1 MGNSFSTA
9 ADAGFMERLIRSL
22 QVSNFKISIITVVY
36 HAADTIEQTIRS
48 VVEQDYP
55 NIEYIIIDGGSTDGT
70 LDVIKKYEDRI
81 AYWVSEPDK
90 GIYDAMNK
98 GLSAATGDYIYYL
111 GADDCLYDTAVI
123 SKIVSC
129 LRSEAEPDVLCGAVM
144 MVDPVYRIEKVYRS
158 FFSEEA
164 VLSGYNAPHQGM
176 FVRRAILNQH
186 PFDTN
191 YRVAADYKN
200 FLTFYYLDSNIILRQ
215 TDLIVAYYANDG
227 VSGSEI
233 EVQCMEYIRALQE
246 NGLDPSDCIKKRRGY
261 LARIKNIAKKR
272 LRKTRALKCLLLHYG
287 WKRHSCSWEFCR
299 WCK

>member
-98 GLSAATGDYIYYL
+98 GLSTATGDYIYYL

-129 LRSEAEPDVLCGAVM
+129 LKSEAEPDVLCGAVM

>member
-1 MGNSFSTA
+1 M
-9 ADAGFMERLIRSL
+9 
-22 QVSNFKISIITVVY
+22 
-36 HAADTIEQTIRS
+36 
-48 VVEQDYP
+48 
-55 NIEYIIIDGGSTDGT
+55 
-70 LDVIKKYEDRI
+70 
-81 AYWVSEPDK
+81 SEPDK

-129 LRSEAEPDVLCGAVM
+129 LKSEAEPDVLCGAVM
-144 MVDPVYRIEKVYRS
+144 MVDPLYRIEKVYHS

-200 FLTFYYLDSNIILRQ
+200 FLTFYLDSNIILRQ

-246 NGLDPSDCIKKRRGY
+246 NGIDPSDCIKKRRGY

>member
-1 MGNSFSTA
+1 MGKSFSTA
-9 ADAGFMERLIRSL
+9 ADAVFMERLIRSL
-22 QVSNFKISIITVVY
+22 QVSNFKISIITAVY
-36 HAADTIEQTIRS
+36 NAADTIEQTIRS

-129 LRSEAEPDVLCGAVM
+129 LKSEAEPDVLCGAVM
-144 MVDPVYRIEKVYRS
+144 MVDPVYRIEKVYHS

-186 PFDTN
+186 PFDID

-200 FLTFYYLDSNIILRQ
+200 FLIFYLDSNIILRQ

-227 VSGSEI
+227 ISGSEI

>member
-1 MGNSFSTA
+1 M
-9 ADAGFMERLIRSL
+9 
-22 QVSNFKISIITVVY
+22 SNFKISIITVVY

-129 LRSEAEPDVLCGAVM
+129 LKSEVEPDVLCGA
-144 MVDPVYRIEKVYRS
+144 VDPVYRIEKVYRS

-200 FLTFYYLDSNIILRQ
+200 FLILYLDSNIILRQ